1 MLLLGANFVLRGPDW
16 PVFLKAAAALVLLW
30 ELAALLRWIW
40 SGAVGGGHGSAAAA
54 RTVALLAAPVVAIV
68 AAIYRL
74 LFAAG
79 PAKDSAG
86 RMAKGCLYFTIL
98 LGLAFA
104 TFWQPLVPYGAI
116 VAIAFAAAV
125 WGVRSYGR
133 TTAPLKRGWKV
144 LLLAMR
150 MVAILLLALWL
161 FHPTLTYQHTEKV
174 RQMILFG
181 VDVSASMSR
190 RDMPADYTSK
200 APAGD
205 AEPVARIAA
214 VKQAIEHE
222 RAELEKL
229 AGQADVRFFLFPAS
243 EDESAAFQPQL
254 GRVNMGKADGPVT
267 AIGDEV
273 LKACDPLLDQ
283 KREIKAI
290 VVMSDGCNN
299 VSDQIEPDKMA
310 DLMASRGI
318 ALSTVVVGAAVA
330 SPSTRSISVKELVAA
345 DEVDT
350 YNNLPISATVE
361 VLGLVGKHVKV
372 TCRLGNEEVGTQTLN
387 VDDKSFSA
395 GVQFTH
401 VPTASGYQR
410 LSVEAKCIDP
420 PQGEIAGQPQ
430 ANKLV
435 HVLNREM
442 RVLYVE
448 GKFRYEAKYIA
459 RALEGS
465 RRFSL
470 DRRVLLRSLSEEA
483 TSPLSDKLED
493 WLGYNAIIIGDVA
506 ASRFTDAQ
514 IRIMKELV
522 EKYGKGICMLGGQNA
537 FAAGGW
543 DKTPLADVMP
553 VDLKTSSGQDDKEMK
568 AAPTPDGLTNP
579 AMQIGESDSDVAAAW
594 DKLPMLQGANVLG
607 APKPGASVLLKGPG
621 GNTLAAAQQYGK
633 GRSMVIAF
641 DTTWRWVLSPP
652 PETGRLD
659 CAQEQRRFWRQV
671 AMYLADPKGNI
682 WIATDKGSYD
692 HRRLVSGKEVI
703 NVTAGLED
711 ANGQPAPGVPVEAA
725 LIDPA
730 GKSVRVKLALDES
743 DPKKQR
749 KAMLPPPSAPGV
761 YKLTIK
767 ARISDRELNAEHQF
781 EVLRQD
787 LESLEVLANVGLMKR
802 MAARGNGQ
810 CVMLADFAKLL
821 TQLEGASA
829 PREVLMPPRMDD
841 LSDKYSWPVI
851 ATILALLCLE
861 WAIRKRKGLV

>member
-1 MLLLGANFVLRGPDW
+1 
-16 PVFLKAAAALVLLW
+16 LW
-30 ELAALLRWIW
+30 EVAALLRWIW
-40 SGAVGGGHGSAAAA
+40 QRPSGKGHGFAQ
-54 RTVALLAAPVVAIV
+54 TVQTVSLVAAPVVATV
-68 AAIYRL
+68 AAVYRL
-74 LFAAG
+74 LFATG
-79 PAKDSAG
+79 EAKELSG
-86 RMAKGCLYFTIL
+86 RFAKGCLYFTIL
-98 LGLAFA
+98 VGFGAAAYQF
-104 TFWQPLVPYGAI
+104 VPYGAI
-116 VAIAFAAAV
+116 VAIGFAACV
-125 WGVRSYGR
+125 WGVRSYRR

-161 FHPTLTYQHTEKV
+161 FHPTLTYQHTRTV
-174 RQMILFG
+174 RQMILLG

-190 RDMPADYTSK
+190 LDMP
-200 APAGD
+200 GD
-205 AEPVARIAA
+205 PGDKPPFKEAEPVARIAA
-214 VKQAIEHE
+214 VRQAL
-222 RAELEKL
+222 AQQSDELKKL
-229 AGQADVRFFLFPAS
+229 AEQADVQFFLFPAG
-243 EDESAAFQPQL
+243 EEASAAFQPQL
-254 GRVNMGKADGPVT
+254 GRMTMASADGPMT
-267 AIGDEV
+267 AIGDEI

-283 KREIKAI
+283 KREIKSI
-290 VVMSDGCNN
+290 VLFSDGCNN
-299 VSDQIEPDKMA
+299 VSDLIEPDKLA

-318 ALSTVVVGAAVA
+318 ALETVVVGATSATT
-330 SPSTRSISVKELVAA
+330 STRSLSVKELVAA

-361 VLGLVGKHVKV
+361 VLGLSGKQVKV
-372 TCRLGNEEVGTQTLN
+372 TCRFGNEEVGTQTLT
-387 VDDKSFSA
+387 VDDKAFTA

-420 PQGEIAGQPQ
+420 PVGEIAGQPQ

-459 RALEGS
+459 RALAGS
-465 RRFSL
+465 RRFSV
-470 DRRVLLRSLSEEA
+470 DRRVLLRSFSEEP
-483 TSPLSDKLED
+483 TSALSNKLED

-506 ASRFTDAQ
+506 ASHFTNAQ
-514 IRIMKELV
+514 IEIMKELV
-522 EKYGKGICMLGGQNA
+522 EKYGKGLCMLGGQNA

-553 VDLKTSSGQDDKEMK
+553 VDLKASSGQVDREMK
-568 AAPTPDGLTNP
+568 AQPTDAGLVSP
-579 AMQIGESDSDVAAAW
+579 AMRIGENDNDVASAW
-594 DKLPMLQGANVLG
+594 DKLPTLQGANILG
-607 APKPGASVLLKGPG
+607 QPKPGASVLLKGPQ
-621 GNTLAAAQQYGK
+621 GNTLVAAQQYGK

-652 PETGRLD
+652 PEIGRMD
-659 CAQEQRRFWRQV
+659 SAQEQKRFWRQV
-671 AMYLADPKGNI
+671 VMYLADPKGNV
-682 WIATDKGSYD
+682 WITTDKGSYD
-692 HRRLVSGKEVI
+692 HRRLISGKEVI
-703 NVTAGLED
+703 SVTAGLED
-711 ANGQPAPGVPVEAA
+711 ANGQPAPSVPVEVT

-730 GKSVRVKLALDES
+730 GKSTAVKMALDES

-749 KAMLPPPSAPGV
+749 KAMLAPPSAPGV

-767 ARISDRELNAEHQF
+767 AKISDRELDAEHQF

-802 MAARGNGQ
+802 MAARANGQ
-810 CVMLADFAKLL
+810 CVMLADLPKLL
-821 TQLEGASA
+821 KQLEGVSE
-829 PREVLMPPRMDD
+829 PREVLMPPKMDD
-841 LSDKYSWPVI
+841 LSDKYNWPVI